1 MGEIAPT
8 VYRVD
13 DDMRVRTS
21 LARLLSTAGHLVRSY
36 ASAEDF
42 LSHHDPAVHGCA
54 VVDLS
59 LPGMDGLGI
68 QQSLISEHVDRP
80 VIFVT
85 GVGDVPTSVR
95 AMKAGAVD
103 FLTKPVDASVL
114 LAAVEQAL
122 GRDLQNRREGEL
134 RHFVEQRLASL
145 TPRESEVLV
154 HVTAGRL
161 NKQIAAELGTVEKT
175 IKVHRARM
183 MRKMGVRTVAD
194 LVRLVASTGT
204 SEPQVRE
211 PGLVPRPTSLASSLA
226 VEQAHGRDRL
236 DRG

>member
-1 MGEIAPT
+1 MGEIAST
-8 VYRVD
+8 VYLVD

-21 LARLLSTAGHLVRSY
+21 LTRLLSTAGHLVESY

-42 LSHHDPAVHGCA
+42 LTHHDPAVHGCA
-54 VVDLS
+54 VIDVN
-59 LPGMDGLGI
+59 LPEMGGLGV
-68 QQSLISEHVDRP
+68 QQSLLSEHVDRP

-85 GVGDVPTSVR
+85 GFGDIPTSVR

-103 FLTKPVDASVL
+103 FLTKPVDASIL

-122 GRDLQNRREGEL
+122 DRDLRCRREGEL
-134 RHFVEQRLASL
+134 KQSARQRLASL

-154 HVTAGRL
+154 HVAAGRL

-175 IKVHRARM
+175 VKVHRARM

-194 LVRLVASTGT
+194 LVRLAASIGIAG
-204 SEPQVRE
+204 QQDGE
-211 PGLVPRPTSLASSLA
+211 PGLASTPTPPASAL
-226 VEQAHGRDRL
+226 L
-236 DRG
+236 